1 LLLEGASNSGAK
13 LMFRFLDRMAGMFSV
28 DMGID
33 LGTANTL
40 VCVPGRGV
48 ILSEP
53 SVVAVR
59 KGTNQVL
66 MDGMAVGDRAK
77 EMLGKTPGNIQA
89 IRPMRD
95 GVIADFEICEAM
107 LRYFIRRVQGNRK
120 AFANPQVVIA
130 IPSGITQVEKQAVIH
145 SAERAGARKVF
156 LIDEPMAA
164 GIGLGMPIQDPTASL
179 VVDIGGGTTEVAV
192 LALAGMVES
201 ESIRIAG
208 DELDEAIVDFMKKQ
222 YQLLIGPQAAERIK
236 IAIGSAWPL
245 EQELQYTVKGRHL
258 KSGLPRDATVNS
270 EEIREALHG
279 PVEEIIS
286 SVKRVLEKTE
296 PELAADLVD
305 RGITLC
311 GGGALLRNLDKRI
324 EAAVDVPVSVAEDP
338 LTAVARGTGVIL
350 DNLDLLRQI
359 LETAEDL

>member
-1 LLLEGASNSGAK
+1 MLK
-13 LMFRFLDRMAGMFSV
+13 MIDRVAGMFSV

-59 KGTNQVL
+59 KGSNTVL
-66 MDGMAVGDRAK
+66 LNGLAVGDRAK

-120 AFANPQVVIA
+120 MFANPQVVIA

-145 SAERAGARKVF
+145 SAERAGARRVF
-156 LIDEPMAA
+156 LIEEPMAA
-164 GIGLGMPIQDPTASL
+164 GIGLGMPIQEPTASM

-192 LALAGMVES
+192 LALAGVVES
-201 ESIRIAG
+201 QSVRVAG
-208 DELDEAIVDFMKKQ
+208 DEMDDAITDFMKKQ

-236 IAIGSAWPL
+236 IAVGSAWPL
-245 EQELQYTVKGRHL
+245 EQELQLTVKGRHA
-258 KSGLPRDATVNS
+258 KSGLPRPATINS
-270 EEIREALHG
+270 EEIREALLG
-279 PVEEIIS
+279 PIEEIIQA
-286 SVKRVLEKTE
+286 VRRTLEKTE
-296 PELAADLVD
+296 PELSADLVD
-305 RGITLC
+305 SGICLC
-311 GGGALLRNLDKRI
+311 GGGALLRGLDKRI
-324 EAAVDVPVSVAEDP
+324 QASVEVPVAVAEDP
-338 LTAVARGTGVIL
+338 LTAVARGTGIIL
-350 DNLDLLRQI
+350 DNLDLLKQI
-359 LETAEDL
+359 LETAEDV

>member
-1 LLLEGASNSGAK
+1 
-13 LMFRFLDRMAGMFSV
+13 MFKVIDRVAGMFSV

-40 VCVPGRGV
+40 VCIPGRGV

-59 KGTNQVL
+59 RGSNTVL
-66 MDGMAVGDRAK
+66 LNGMAVGDRAK

-107 LRYFIRRVQGNRK
+107 LRYFIRRVQGSRK
-120 AFANPQVVIA
+120 MFANPQLVIA

-145 SAERAGARKVF
+145 SAERAGARRVF
-156 LIDEPMAA
+156 LIEEPMAA
-164 GIGLGMPIQDPTASL
+164 GIGLGMPIQEPTASM

-192 LALAGMVES
+192 LALAGVVEA
-201 ESIRIAG
+201 ESIRVAG
-208 DELDEAIVDFMKKQ
+208 DEMDEAITDFMKKE

-236 IAIGSAWPL
+236 IAVGSAWPL
-245 EQELQYTVKGRHL
+245 EQELQLTVKGRHA
-258 KSGLPRDATVNS
+258 KSGLPRPATINS
-270 EEIREALHG
+270 EEIRDSLQG
-279 PVEEIIS
+279 PVEEIIQA
-286 SVKRVLEKTE
+286 VRRTLERTE

-305 RGITLC
+305 SGVTLC
-311 GGGALLRNLDKRI
+311 GGGALLRGLDKRI
-324 EAAVDVPVSVAEDP
+324 QAAVDIPVVVSEDP
-338 LTAVARGTGVIL
+338 LTAVARGSGIIL
-350 DNLDLLRQI
+350 DNLDLLKQI
-359 LETAEDL
+359 LETAEDV